1 MRRKRARECVPDLEI
16 EFVGTGVPDGPFCR
30 IFKSATCRNFNDMLA
45 SKITYYRRA
54 AQTLS
59 SKQMYFQNLLH
70 RR

>member
-45 SKITYYRRA
+45 NEAYVLFINGFICDDLTSVALVVK
-54 AQTLS
+54 
-59 SKQMYFQNLLH
+59 
-70 RR
+70 